1 MSAPSIKWVKY
12 TVSSSGGT
20 TTAVAN
26 DLSSNN
32 TVDYDA
38 VQAGNYSNIMCVR
51 PQFSASA
58 ANIGKVRFWWAD
70 YNGKI
75 SGDSTQVSL
84 PGTGWKMKYYVSHC
98 TTQTSVGT
106 QGSGESTQKL
116 INVAKMLSTL
126 QQYKTDVTKGK
137 TFTPQNWSSE
147 TKYYKSVWQN
157 MTDTTYIS
165 MQPIP
170 FFKDNKFVDAAKQVE
185 TFDIVYTGEYSDWQ
199 GNLFNA
205 TVSGNDTEKK
215 AKKAQLLYYSVGGV
229 LNDTGKGCNMVD
241 YVPADDKGGERFPF
255 IFLTICPP
263 STASAGTW
271 SGFSCRMSFVWPYNL
286 PSTNQTT

>member
-51 PQFSASA
+51 PQFSSA
-58 ANIGKVRFWWAD
+58 NEANIGKVRFWWAD

-75 SGDSTQVSL
+75 SGDSTQIPL
-84 PGTGWKMKYYVSHC
+84 PGYGWKMKYYVSHC
-98 TTQTSVGT
+98 TTQTGVGT
-106 QGSGESTQKL
+106 QGSVESTQKL

-126 QQYKTDVTKGK
+126 SQYKTVVTTGK
-137 TFTPQNWSSE
+137 TFNRPNWSSE

-157 MTDTTYIS
+157 DIDYAAYVS

-170 FFKDNKFVDAAKQVE
+170 FFKDNVFGNASKQAT
-185 TFDIVYTGEYSDWQ
+185 TFSSVHTGEYSDWQ

-205 TVSGNDTEKK
+205 SGTNGD
-215 AKKAQLLYYSVGGV
+215 QLLYYSVGGA
-229 LNDTGKGCNMVD
+229 LNDNGNGCNMVN
-241 YVPADDKGGERFPF
+241 YVEADGKGGEMFPF

-271 SGFSCRMSFVWPYNL
+271 SGFSCRMSFVWPYTP

>member
-12 TVSSSGGT
+12 TVSSGGGT

-51 PQFSASA
+51 PQFSANE

-98 TTQTSVGT
+98 TTQTGVGT
-106 QGSGESTQKL
+106 QVSVESTQKL

-126 QQYKTDVTKGK
+126 SQYKTVVTTGK
-137 TFTPQNWSSE
+137 TFTPQSWSSE

-157 MTDTTYIS
+157 VTDTTYIS

-170 FFKDNKFVDAAKQVE
+170 FFKDNVFGNATKQAT
-185 TFDIVYTGEYSDWQ
+185 TFSSVHTGDYSDWK
-199 GNLFNA
+199 GNLFGAA
-205 TVSGNDTEKK
+205 TSADG
-215 AKKAQLLYYSVGGV
+215 AQLLYYSVGGV
-229 LNDTGKGCNMVD
+229 LNTDGTGCNMVD
-241 YVPADDKGGERFPF
+241 YVIADGKGGERFPF

-271 SGFSCRMSFVWPYNL
+271 SGFSCRMSFVWPYTP